1 MGSNSS
7 ECHCGRRHAYNAVLK
22 TNTFAKICD
31 LVGLLSSV
39 YCRVVVHHDYNS
51 QPAKKPMMD
60 IVALL
65 QCLRPHVTTTTHR
78 RLSRITL
85 ALLLMTGRITML
97 GLSRWAGKG
106 GSYRTVQRLFS
117 TVLPWAMLFWVC
129 FRQHGHCPTDVSF
142 VAGDEVIVTK
152 AGKHTHGLDR
162 FFSSLYGKP
171 VPGLAFFTLSL
182 VSVQQ
187 RRSFPRRIEQ
197 VVRSDAEKAASK
209 AKAAAKPPK
218 GAHTTRRPGR
228 PKGSKNPPKAAA
240 TLTPE
245 LVRITAMLTALLQLI
260 ATVLSVTSLVLDGH
274 FGNHNALHMV
284 RQCGLHLISKLRC
297 DAALYFPYTGPYAG
311 RGPRRQ
317 YGHKVDYD
325 HLPVQYLTETTGE
338 GHIETR
344 LYQMHVL
351 HKECA
356 QPLNVV
362 ILAKTN
368 VRTQA
373 RAHVVL
379 CSSDLALAY
388 ALLVDYD
395 GLRFQIE
402 FNFRDAKQY
411 WGLEDFM
418 NVTPTGVTNAANLSL
433 FMVNVAYGL
442 RADGHARDPDDSV
455 LDLKAD
461 CRGSKYVEETI
472 QMLPEKPEP
481 VLVAK
486 IRNQVA
492 RLGRIHVTQSSFGF
506 S

>member
-1 MGSNSS
+1 
-7 ECHCGRRHAYNAVLK
+7 
-22 TNTFAKICD
+22 
-31 LVGLLSSV
+31 
-39 YCRVVVHHDYNS
+39 
-51 QPAKKPMMD
+51 MMD

-65 QCLRPHVTTTTHR
+65 HCLRPHVTTTTHR

-85 ALLLMTGRITML
+85 ALLVMTGRITML

-117 TVLPWAMLFWVC
+117 TVLPWAMLFWVF
-129 FRQHGHCPTDVSF
+129 FRQHLHCPADVYF

-152 AGKHTHGLDR
+152 AGQHTHGLDR

-171 VPGLAFFTLSL
+171 VPGLAFFTISL

-187 RRSFPRRIEQ
+187 RRSFPMRIEQ
-197 VVRSDAEKAASK
+197 VVRSDAEKTARK
-209 AKAAAKPPK
+209 VKAAAKPPK
-218 GAHTTRRPGR
+218 GAYAPRRPGR
-228 PKGSKNPPKAAA
+228 PKGSKNTPKGAA

-260 ATVLSVTSLVLDGH
+260 ASVLSVTSVVLDGH
-274 FGNHNALHMV
+274 FGNHNALQMA
-284 RQCGLHLISKLRC
+284 RQCGLHLISKLRY

-311 RGPRRQ
+311 RGPRRK
-317 YGHKVDYD
+317 YGPKVDYD
-325 HLPVQYLTETTGE
+325 HLPVHYLKETTVE

-344 LYQMHVL
+344 LYQMQLL
-351 HKECA
+351 HKEFV

-362 ILAKTN
+362 IIAKTN
-368 VRTQA
+368 LHTQA
-373 RAHVVL
+373 RVHVVL
-379 CSSDLALAY
+379 FSSDLALAY
-388 ALLVDYD
+388 TPLVDYY

-418 NVTPTGVTNAANLSL
+418 HVTPTGVTNAANLSL
-433 FMVNVAYGL
+433 FMVNVAYRL
-442 RADGHARDPDDSV
+442 RAGSHPRDPDYSV

-461 CRGSKYVEETI
+461 CRGYKYVEETI
-472 QMLPEKPEP
+472 KLLPEKPEP
-481 VLVAK
+481 ILLAK
-486 IRNQVA
+486 ILNQVA
-492 RLGRIHVTQSSFGF
+492 SLGRIHAAQPSFSF